1 MMILSSLPGRQAKGL
16 RHSSRGRSLR
26 NAMLLESL
34 RPVRALQRG
43 HSPESQSVFIRL
55 SAEAP
60 NELSECL
67 CTSCSNLAKADVHP
81 WFKIRAQAPK
91 IFKPTQGCANLCKAA
106 SPPPGGGIGR
116 ISRINPNQ
124 GTCLL
129 RHYGLI
135 HSKPTGWTG
144 KLNKK

>member
-1 MMILSSLPGRQAKGL
+1 MILSSLPGRQAKGL
-16 RHSSRGRSLR
+16 RHSSRGRSPR
-26 NAMLLESL
+26 NAMPFKSL
-34 RPVRALQRG
+34 RSVRALQRG

-67 CTSCSNLAKADVHP
+67 CICCSNLAKGMSIRGSKSGHRHP
-81 WFKIRAQAPK
+81 KYLSLRKAVQTFARLQAP
-91 IFKPTQGCANLCKAA
+91 PR
-106 SPPPGGGIGR
+106 GGIGR
-116 ISRINPNQ
+116 VSRINPNQ